1 MLSPLA
7 LSAPL
12 ATRACTCAHAVR
24 TARALHTSLCTFRAP
39 QSAARP
45 LGDISVSWGAAPADI
60 AAARANTHARN
71 MRFDEDEAA
80 ELVRIHAALAEKHRE
95 TRALESEQKMVGD
108 EIPRAAKAKVPP
120 AELERL
126 RTRARELRAR
136 LRELMHAVGAAT
148 ARSLAI
154 RSAWPNDMHPD
165 VVRGDERASR
175 VVAVC
180 DARRGAAPAESLAL
194 PCAVAD
200 FDARVTPPREP
211 RADHLAVAAQ
221 LRSGDIDMAA
231 GNTATGP
238 SWPYLLGTV
247 ALLEHALTQYALK
260 TAVEHGY
267 TPVSVPDVVRTD
279 IAERCG
285 FRPRD
290 EAAAQTYYVSTGKDE
305 ALCLAGTAEIPLAAL
320 VAGQTYRLGES
331 RGARTSEMG
340 LPLRLVAL
348 GHAFRAEAGARGADT
363 RGLYRIHQFSKAE
376 MFVVADAESSD
387 AVLEELRA
395 IQTAIV
401 AGLGLYYRVLDMSS
415 VELGAS
421 ASRKYDIEV
430 WMRGRGSWG
439 EISSASNCT
448 DYQAH
453 RLGIKYRPADGTKLR
468 YAHTL
473 NATAAAVPRLVLAI
487 LETHGTRD
495 GKLVLPEALRPY
507 WLGGEVEWTAAP
519 PAQTTAAAAAAAA
532 PVAAPGSPHSHA
544 RTHLADLAA
553 RTGADPGALLAAFVV
568 LHELTA
574 LVPLAVLAAA
584 FAALGVGARVVDW
597 IERTAHELA
606 PDMLGSRVARARHA
620 GERVGARIGGGAAI
634 LADVAAAYMLT
645 KLLAPVR
652 LGVSVALAPQ
662 FARAAVV
669 PVIRAARRILSH
681 RV

>member
-1 MLSPLA
+1 M
-7 LSAPL
+7 
-12 ATRACTCAHAVR
+12 
-24 TARALHTSLCTFRAP
+24 
-39 QSAARP
+39 
-45 LGDISVSWGAAPADI
+45 
-60 AAARANTHARN
+60 
-71 MRFDEDEAA
+71 
-80 ELVRIHAALAEKHRE
+80 
-95 TRALESEQKMVGD
+95 
-108 EIPRAAKAKVPP
+108 
-120 AELERL
+120 
-126 RTRARELRAR
+126 
-136 LRELMHAVGAAT
+136 
-148 ARSLAI
+148 
-154 RSAWPNDMHPD
+154 
-165 VVRGDERASR
+165 
-175 VVAVC
+175 VAVC
-180 DARRGAAPAESLAL
+180 DARRGAAPADAPAL
-194 PCAVAD
+194 PCALAD
-200 FDARVTPPREP
+200 FDARVVPPSEP

-221 LRSGDIDMAA
+221 LRSGDIDMGA

-247 ALLEHALTQYALK
+247 ALLEHALTQYALR

-320 VAGQTYRLGES
+320 VAGHTYRVGES

-340 LPLRLVAL
+340 LPVRLVAL

-430 WMRGRGSWG
+430 WMRGRGGWG

-453 RLGIKYRPADGTKLR
+453 RLAIKYRPADGAKLQ

-473 NATAAAVPRLVLAI
+473 NATAAAIPRLVLAI
-487 LETHGTRD
+487 LETHGTRG
-495 GKLVLPEALRPY
+495 GKLVLPDVLRPY
-507 WLGGEVEWTAAP
+507 WLGGDVEWVGAQGAP
-519 PAQTTAAAAAAAA
+519 PPPPPSA
-532 PVAAPGSPHSHA
+532 PLA
-544 RTHLADLAA
+544 RARAHLARLAA

-597 IERTAHELA
+597 LERTARALA
-606 PDMLGSRVARARHA
+606 PEMLGARMARARDA
-620 GERVGARIGGGAAI
+620 GERVGARVGGGAAI

-652 LGVSVALAPQ
+652 IGVSVALAPQ

-669 PVIRAARRILSH
+669 PLIRAARRILSH